1 MTHYCV
7 LNLSEK
13 QNIFLHKSQHN
24 PFFLVLFG
32 HGFVQMNLVP
42 LNTLKMLFVSFLCDM
57 LLKLI
62 I

>member
-13 QNIFLHKSQHN
+13 QNIVLHKSQQN

-62 I
+62 L